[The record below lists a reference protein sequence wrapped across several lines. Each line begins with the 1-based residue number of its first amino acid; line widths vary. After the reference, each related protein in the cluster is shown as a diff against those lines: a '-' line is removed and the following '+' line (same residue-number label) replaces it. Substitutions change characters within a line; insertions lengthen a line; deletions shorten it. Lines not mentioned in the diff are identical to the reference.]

1 MTART
6 PVSDGHEPARALRLG
21 AGDAVTA
28 PAPPNE
34 GYRERLFE
42 RYLSAIYGHLRNDL
56 SAAGLE
62 RGARRYTLEF
72 GAHLPADRDA
82 PILEI
87 GCGSGGF
94 LRGCRALG
102 YTRVQGIDVSPE
114 QVRFCHDNGLPEV
127 ACADGL
133 GFLRAHPE
141 RWAVVA
147 MSDVLE
153 HLPKREAVA
162 LLLTIHER
170 LLPGGRVLIR
180 VPNLSNPLNLRTR
193 YVDLTHE
200 TGFTAESLARL
211 LAATGFA
218 VEAVHGA
225 LDRHRSL
232 LGRWL
237 FDRLL
242 WRAFLVLYRE
252 VLWLDDPALPGK
264 NLIAVG
270 RRAEAG
276 AERAA

>member
-1 MTART
+1 MA
-6 PVSDGHEPARALRLG
+6 S
-21 AGDAVTA
+21 
-28 PAPPNE
+28 E

-42 RYLSAIYGHLRNDL
+42 RYLSAFYGHLRNDL

-62 RGARRYTLEF
+62 RGARRYTVEF

-102 YTRVQGIDVSPE
+102 YTRVRGVDVSPE
-114 QVRFCHDNGLPEV
+114 QVRFCNDNGLPEV
-127 ACADGL
+127 ECADGL
-133 GFLRAHPE
+133 GYLRARPE

-162 LLLTIHER
+162 LLAVIRDR
-170 LLPGGRVLIR
+170 LRDGGRLLIR

-200 TGFTAESLARL
+200 TGFTAGSLVRL
-211 LAATGFA
+211 LAATGFE
-218 VEAVHGA
+218 VETVHGSR
-225 LDRHRSL
+225 DRHRSVFA
-232 LGRWL
+232 RWL

-242 WRAFLVLYRE
+242 WRAFLVLRRE

-270 RRAEAG
+270 RRAAAAEA
-276 AERAA
+276 AA